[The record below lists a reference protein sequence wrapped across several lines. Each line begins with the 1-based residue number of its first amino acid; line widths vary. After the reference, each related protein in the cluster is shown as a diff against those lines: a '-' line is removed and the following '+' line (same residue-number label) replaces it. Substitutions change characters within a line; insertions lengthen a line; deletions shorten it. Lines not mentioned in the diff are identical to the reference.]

1 MATTTYTEIS
11 SNKWRTVLVMTV
23 FVAAV
28 IALGYV
34 FGIALN
40 LPWLLPLAIVIAIFQ
55 SFSSYW
61 WSDKVALAISGAHEV
76 DVHQAP
82 ELYRLVENLSITSG
96 LPMPRVYVVDDPSP
110 NAFATGRDPQHAAL
124 AVTTGLLGKLN
135 KAELEGVLSHEMS
148 HIGNYDILLSSVVVV
163 LVGFVVLLSDFF
175 LRYTF
180 WFGGGRRRSSSG
192 GDAGGQIGLI
202 LLLVGIV
209 LAILSPLFAMLIQL
223 AISRRRELLADAS
236 GALLTRNPDELA
248 DALEKITADP
258 LSMRHVNKAT
268 AHMWIA
274 SPLHDTEGKT
284 RNWFT
289 GLFDTHPDPA
299 LRIARLREMA
309 R

>member
-1 MATTTYTEIS
+1 MATTYTEIS
-11 SNKWRTVLVMTV
+11 SNKWRTVVVMTL
-23 FVAAV
+23 FVAVV
-28 IALGYV
+28 IGLGYV
-34 FGIALN
+34 FGVALD
-40 LPWLLPLAIVIAIFQ
+40 LPWLLPLAIIIAIVQ

-76 DVHQAP
+76 DKQASP
-82 ELYRLVENLSITSG
+82 DLYRLVENLSIESG
-96 LPMPRVYVVDDPSP
+96 LPMPRVYIVDDPSP
-110 NAFATGRDPQHAAL
+110 NAFATGRDPQHSAI
-124 AVTTGLLGKLN
+124 AVTTGLLGKLD
-135 KAELEGVLSHEMS
+135 KPELEGVLSHEMS

-180 WFGGGRRRSSSG
+180 WFGGGGRRNNSG
-192 GDAGGQIGLI
+192 GGGEEGQVGAI
-202 LLLVGIV
+202 LLLIGIV
-209 LAILSPLFAMLIQL
+209 LALLSPLFAMLIQL

-236 GALLTRNPDELA
+236 GALLTRNPNELA

-268 AHMWIA
+268 AHLWIA
-274 SPLHDTEGKT
+274 SPLHDTQGNT

-299 LRIARLREMA
+299 LRIARLRAMA
-309 R
+309 Q

>member
-1 MATTTYTEIS
+1 MATTYTEIS

-28 IALGYV
+28 IGLAYV
-34 FGIALN
+34 FGVGLN
-40 LPWLLPLAIVIAIFQ
+40 LPWLLPVAIVVAILQ
-55 SFSSYW
+55 TFSSYW

-76 DVHQAP
+76 DKAQTP

-96 LPMPRVYVVDDPSP
+96 LPMPRVYIVDDPSP
-110 NAFATGRDPQHAAL
+110 NAFATGRDPKHAAV
-124 AVTTGLLGKLN
+124 AVTTGLLGKLDR
-135 KAELEGVLSHEMS
+135 AELEGVLSHEMS

-192 GDAGGQIGLI
+192 DAGQVGAI
-202 LLLVGIV
+202 LMLVGIV
-209 LAILSPLFAMLIQL
+209 LALLSPLFAMLIQL

-236 GALLTRNPDELA
+236 GALLTRNPNELA
-248 DALEKITADP
+248 DALQKITADP
-258 LSMRHVNKAT
+258 VSMRHVNKAT

-274 SPLHDTEGKT
+274 SPLHDTEGRT
-284 RNWFT
+284 RGWLA

-299 LRIARLREMA
+299 IRIERLREMA

>member
-11 SNKWRTVLVMTV
+11 SNKWRTVVVMTV
-23 FVAAV
+23 FVAAI

-34 FGIALN
+34 FGVALD
-40 LPWLLPLAIVIAIFQ
+40 LPWLLPLAIVIAVAQ

-61 WSDKVALAISGAHEV
+61 WSDKVALAISSAHEV
-76 DVHQAP
+76 DKAQAP
-82 ELYRLVENLSITSG
+82 ELYRLVENLSIASG
-96 LPMPRVYVVDDPSP
+96 LPMPRVYIVDDPSP
-110 NAFATGRDPQHAAL
+110 NAFATGRDPQHAAI
-124 AVTTGLLGKLN
+124 AVTTGLLGKLT
-135 KAELEGVLSHEMS
+135 KPELEGVLAHELS

-180 WFGGGRRRSSSG
+180 WFGGGRRRSSSS
-192 GDAGGQIGLI
+192 GDAGQLGAIMMI
-202 LLLVGIV
+202 VGIV
-209 LAILSPLFAMLIQL
+209 LALLSPLFAMLIQL

-258 LSMRHVNKAT
+258 LSMHHVNKAT
-268 AHMWIA
+268 AHLWIA

-284 RNWFT
+284 KGWMA

-299 LRIARLREMA
+299 VRIARLREMA

>member
-1 MATTTYTEIS
+1 MATTYTEIS

-28 IALGYV
+28 IGLAYV
-34 FGIALN
+34 FGVGLN
-40 LPWLLPLAIVIAIFQ
+40 LPWLLPVAIVVAILQ
-55 SFSSYW
+55 TFSSYW

-76 DVHQAP
+76 DKAQAP
-82 ELYRLVENLSITSG
+82 ELFRLVENLSITSG
-96 LPMPRVYVVDDPSP
+96 LPMPRVYIVDDPSP
-110 NAFATGRDPQHAAL
+110 NAFATGRDPKHAAV
-124 AVTTGLLGKLN
+124 AVTTGLLGKLDR
-135 KAELEGVLSHEMS
+135 AELEGVLSHEMS

-192 GDAGGQIGLI
+192 DAGQVGAI
-202 LLLVGIV
+202 LMLVGIV
-209 LAILSPLFAMLIQL
+209 LALLSPLFAMLIQL

-236 GALLTRNPDELA
+236 GALLTRNPNELA
-248 DALEKITADP
+248 DALQKITADP
-258 LSMRHVNKAT
+258 VSMRHVNKAT

-274 SPLHDTEGKT
+274 SPLHDTEGRT
-284 RNWFT
+284 RGWLA

-299 LRIARLREMA
+299 IRIERLREMA

>member
-1 MATTTYTEIS
+1 MATTYTEIS
-11 SNKWRTVLVMTV
+11 SNKWRTVIVMTV

-28 IALGYV
+28 IGLAYV
-34 FGIALN
+34 FGIGLN
-40 LPWLLPLAIVIAIFQ
+40 LPWLLPAAIVVAILQ
-55 SFSSYW
+55 TFSSYW

-76 DVHQAP
+76 DKATAP
-82 ELYRLVENLSITSG
+82 ELYRIVENLSITSG
-96 LPMPRVYVVDDPSP
+96 LPMPRVYIVDDPSP
-110 NAFATGRDPQHAAL
+110 NAFATGRDPKHAAV
-124 AVTTGLLGKLN
+124 AVTTGLLGKLDRP
-135 KAELEGVLSHEMS
+135 ELEGVLSHEMS

-180 WFGGGRRRSSSG
+180 WFGGGRRRNSGG
-192 GDAGGQIGLI
+192 GDAGQVGAI
-202 LLLVGIV
+202 LMLVGIV
-209 LAILSPLFAMLIQL
+209 LALLSPLFAMLIQL

-236 GALLTRNPDELA
+236 GALLTRNPNELA
-248 DALEKITADP
+248 DALQKITADP

-274 SPLHDTEGKT
+274 SPLHDTSGRT
-284 RNWFT
+284 RGWLA

-299 LRIARLREMA
+299 IRIERLREMA